1 MTPADGHRLD
11 QLVVG
16 ASLEG
21 LAAARHAMRQGRSV
35 RVVDECP
42 TPGGTVRTLRSEGF
56 SCELGPFA
64 VPAAR
69 WSQLTQALDH
79 APPSQQLLAAA
90 RTGAVWDGRQLFPVA
105 IPDEP
110 TSGPSG
116 LEDLVQAFRRELGP
130 CLWLSRTVGDLTPA
144 AEGWTAT
151 LAGESPTPVCAREV
165 LLCCGIDRAARL
177 CAPFDPALPAVTERL
192 RRTPLATC
200 HMGFWTSE
208 RTQAAFGGYGIYV
221 PENSPPNGSDP
232 IAACEVTFCTNAFVR
247 RAQPGKTLVRIDLE
261 GEAAAGSDAEVLARA
276 AHSLRALTGCDT
288 APIFVR
294 VHRSWPLVE
303 DAAATE
309 CRVRLMG
316 LQALVPGLRWLG

>member
-16 ASLEG
+16 ASLDG

-35 RVVDECP
+35 RVVDERP
-42 TPGGTVRTLRSEGF
+42 TPGGTIRTLRSEGF

-64 VPAAR
+64 LPAAR

-110 TSGPSG
+110 TSGPGG

-130 CLWLSRTVGDLTPA
+130 CLWLSRTVEDLKPA

-151 LAGESPTPVCAREV
+151 LAGESPTPVHAREV

-177 CAPFDPALPAVTERL
+177 CAPFDPALPAVAERL
-192 RRTPLATC
+192 QHTALATC
-200 HMGFWTSE
+200 HLGYWSSE
-208 RTQAAFGGYGIYV
+208 RTAAAFGGYGIYV
-221 PENSPPNGSDP
+221 PPDLPETATAPV
-232 IAACEVTFCTNAFVR
+232 AAREVTFCTNAFPR
-247 RAQPGKTLVRIDLE
+247 RAQAGKTLVRVELE
-261 GEAAAGSDAEVLARA
+261 DDAAVGTDEEILQRA
-276 AHSLRALTGCDT
+276 VASLRTLTGFDQ
-288 APIFVR
+288 APLFAR
-294 VHRSWPLVE
+294 VQRSTTRVE

-309 CRVRLMG
+309 CRVRLQG
-316 LQALVPGLRWLG
+316 LQALMPGLHWIG